1 MKTTPNISKI
11 RLHSL
16 AAILS
21 RPRLKRSGERRSLLT
36 LLLLIA
42 LTAAA
47 FFYLAERPRRYA
59 VFAGYSADGSVA
71 PYVLRYLSGLKAVTD
86 GIVYIT
92 DSPLSPEA
100 QKQVAP
106 YVIHGEYQRH
116 GEYDWGSYKRGYN
129 WLKAK
134 NLLRHADELI
144 FANDSAYAPL
154 QTFRPMFNQMR
165 SRSELDFWG
174 NTQNQRFNPHLQSY
188 FLVFRR
194 PVIISKSFAAFL
206 NGVKAQPDHSLYI
219 TEYEIKLT
227 PFLQNLGYKWDS
239 YIPDFPSASPARK
252 ATSAAPLR
260 PDSAATLSPD
270 SAAALSPDSA
280 APKPVSAAR
289 ASAPASPDPNSYP
302 LTLIRD
308 YHNQFLKR
316 RTFTDKL
323 PIEENRAE
331 LLAYLCTHA
340 PETCQNI
347 AADFPNTVF
356 PAAASPAFP
365 ISGSSAPA
373 SDTTAASGIPAR
385 AAIVP
390 APASD
395 TAAAS
400 GIPPRAAIVPAP
412 ASDTAAAAVSRSPAA
427 HTGSA
432 PNR

>member
-194 PVIISKSFAAFL
+194 PVIMSKSFAAFL

-260 PDSAATLSPD
+260 SD
-270 SAAALSPDSA
+270 SAAALSPGSAAALSPGSAAALSPGSAAAQSPDSA
-280 APKPVSAAR
+280 APKPTSAAR
-289 ASAPASPDPNSYP
+289 ASASASPDPNSYP

-373 SDTTAASGIPAR
+373 SDT
-385 AAIVP
+385 
-390 APASD
+390 AP
-395 TAAAS
+395 
-400 GIPPRAAIVPAP
+400 
-412 ASDTAAAAVSRSPAA
+412 AAVSRSPAA

>member
-194 PVIISKSFAAFL
+194 PVIMSKSFAAFL

-239 YIPDFPSASPARK
+239 YIPDFATAIAARQ
-252 ATSAAPLR
+252 TPGTI
-260 PDSAATLSPD
+260 PN
-270 SAAALSPDSA
+270 A
-280 APKPVSAAR
+280 APKPASAAR
-289 ASAPASPDPNSYP
+289 VSAPASPDPNSYP

-323 PIEENRAE
+323 PIEERRAE
-331 LLAYLCTHA
+331 LLAYLCAHT

-347 AADFPNTVF
+347 AADFPDAISAMA
-356 PAAASPAFP
+356 PAALSAPVPAPVPAATTAPTAPVPDASLPAL
-365 ISGSSAPA
+365 SAPA
-373 SDTTAASGIPAR
+373 
-385 AAIVP
+385 P
-390 APASD
+390 AP
-395 TAAAS
+395 
-400 GIPPRAAIVPAP
+400 
-412 ASDTAAAAVSRSPAA
+412 VSAA

>member
-194 PVIISKSFAAFL
+194 PVIMSKSFAAFL

-260 PDSAATLSPD
+260 PGSAAALSPD

-280 APKPVSAAR
+280 APKPASAAR
-289 ASAPASPDPNSYP
+289 ASASASPDPNSYP

-373 SDTTAASGIPAR
+373 SDT
-385 AAIVP
+385 
-390 APASD
+390 
-395 TAAAS
+395 AAAS

-412 ASDTAAAAVSRSPAA
+412 ASDTTAAAVSRSPAA

>member
-129 WLKAK
+129 WLKEK
-134 NLLRHADELI
+134 NLLKHADELI

-194 PVIISKSFAAFL
+194 PVIMSKSFAAFL

-239 YIPDFPSASPARK
+239 YIPDFATAIAARQ
-252 ATSAAPLR
+252 TPGTM
-260 PDSAATLSPD
+260 PNT
-270 SAAALSPDSA
+270 
-280 APKPVSAAR
+280 APKPASAAR
-289 ASAPASPDPNSYP
+289 VSAPASPDPNSYP

-323 PIEENRAE
+323 PIEESRAE
-331 LLAYLCTHA
+331 LLAYLCAHA

-347 AADFPNTVF
+347 AADFPDAISAMA
-356 PAAASPAFP
+356 PATL
-365 ISGSSAPA
+365 SAPA
-373 SDTTAASGIPAR
+373 P
-385 AAIVP
+385 VP
-390 APASD
+390 APIP
-395 TAAAS
+395 AA
-400 GIPPRAAIVPAP
+400 VPAAP
-412 ASDTAAAAVSRSPAA
+412 APDATAQVPATPDASLPALSAPAPVSAA
-427 HTGSA
+427 HTGNA

>member
-129 WLKAK
+129 WLKEK
-134 NLLRHADELI
+134 NLLKHADELI

-194 PVIISKSFAAFL
+194 PVIMSKSFAAFL
-206 NGVKAQPDHSLYI
+206 NGIKAQPDHSLYI

-239 YIPDFPSASPARK
+239 YIPDFATAIAARQ
-252 ATSAAPLR
+252 TPGTM
-260 PDSAATLSPD
+260 PN
-270 SAAALSPDSA
+270 A
-280 APKPVSAAR
+280 APKPASTAR
-289 ASAPASPDPNSYP
+289 VSAPASPDPNSYP

-323 PIEENRAE
+323 PIEESRAE
-331 LLAYLCTHA
+331 LLAYLCAHA
-340 PETCQNI
+340 PETYQNI
-347 AADFPNTVF
+347 AADFPDAISAMA
-356 PAAASPAFP
+356 PAAL
-365 ISGSSAPA
+365 SAPA
-373 SDTTAASGIPAR
+373 PAP
-385 AAIVP
+385 VP
-390 APASD
+390 A
-395 TAAAS
+395 T
-400 GIPPRAAIVPAP
+400 VPAAP
-412 ASDTAAAAVSRSPAA
+412 APVSAA

>member
-219 TEYEIKLT
+219 TE
-227 PFLQNLGYKWDS
+227 
-239 YIPDFPSASPARK
+239 FPSASPARK

-395 TAAAS
+395 TAAA
-400 GIPPRAAIVPAP
+400 
-412 ASDTAAAAVSRSPAA
+412 TVSRSPAA

>member
-129 WLKAK
+129 WLKEK
-134 NLLRHADELI
+134 NLLKHADELI

-194 PVIISKSFAAFL
+194 PVIMSKSFAAFL

-239 YIPDFPSASPARK
+239 YIPDFATAIAARQ
-252 ATSAAPLR
+252 TPGTM
-260 PDSAATLSPD
+260 PNT
-270 SAAALSPDSA
+270 
-280 APKPVSAAR
+280 APKPASAAR
-289 ASAPASPDPNSYP
+289 VSAPASPDPNSYP

-323 PIEENRAE
+323 PIEESRAE
-331 LLAYLCTHA
+331 LLAYLCAHA

-347 AADFPNTVF
+347 AADFPDAISAMA
-356 PAAASPAFP
+356 PAAL
-365 ISGSSAPA
+365 SAPA
-373 SDTTAASGIPAR
+373 P
-385 AAIVP
+385 VP
-390 APASD
+390 APIP
-395 TAAAS
+395 AA
-400 GIPPRAAIVPAP
+400 VPAAP
-412 ASDTAAAAVSRSPAA
+412 APDATAQVPATPDASLPALSAPAPVSAA
-427 HTGSA
+427 HTGNA

>member
-129 WLKAK
+129 WLKEK
-134 NLLRHADELI
+134 NLLKHADELI

-194 PVIISKSFAAFL
+194 PVIMSKSFAAFL

-239 YIPDFPSASPARK
+239 YIPDFATAIAARQ
-252 ATSAAPLR
+252 TPGTMPNTAPLH
-260 PDSAATLSPD
+260 PG
-270 SAAALSPDSA
+270 SA
-280 APKPVSAAR
+280 APKPASAAR
-289 ASAPASPDPNSYP
+289 VSAPASPDPNSYP

-323 PIEENRAE
+323 PIEESRAE
-331 LLAYLCTHA
+331 LLAYLRTHA

-347 AADFPNTVF
+347 AADFPDAISAMA
-356 PAAASPAFP
+356 PAAL
-365 ISGSSAPA
+365 SAPA
-373 SDTTAASGIPAR
+373 P
-385 AAIVP
+385 VP
-390 APASD
+390 APVPAATTAPTAPVPDASLP
-395 TAAAS
+395 ALSA
-400 GIPPRAAIVPAP
+400 PAP
-412 ASDTAAAAVSRSPAA
+412 APVSAA

>member
-36 LLLLIA
+36 MLLLIA

-134 NLLRHADELI
+134 NLLRHTDELI

-194 PVIISKSFAAFL
+194 PVIMSKSFAAFL

-260 PDSAATLSPD
+260 PGSAAALSPGSAAALSPD
-270 SAAALSPDSA
+270 SAAALSPGSA
-280 APKPVSAAR
+280 APKPASAAR
-289 ASAPASPDPNSYP
+289 ASVPASPDPNSYP

-373 SDTTAASGIPAR
+373 SDTAAS
-385 AAIVP
+385 
-390 APASD
+390 
-395 TAAAS
+395 S
-400 GIPPRAAIVPAP
+400 GIPPRAATVPAP

>member
-92 DSPLSPEA
+92 DSPLSPIA

-129 WLKAK
+129 WLKEK
-134 NLLRHADELI
+134 NLLKHADELI

-194 PVIISKSFAAFL
+194 PVIMSKSFASFL

-239 YIPDFPSASPARK
+239 YIPDFATAIAARQ
-252 ATSAAPLR
+252 TPGTIPNAAPLH
-260 PDSAATLSPD
+260 PGSDATLSPD
-270 SAAALSPDSA
+270 SAVALSPGSA
-280 APKPVSAAR
+280 APKPASAAR
-289 ASAPASPDPNSYP
+289 VSAPASPDPNSYP

-323 PIEENRAE
+323 PIEESRAD
-331 LLAYLCTHA
+331 LLAYLCAHA

-347 AADFPNTVF
+347 AADFPDAISAMA
-356 PAAASPAFP
+356 PAAL
-365 ISGSSAPA
+365 SAPA
-373 SDTTAASGIPAR
+373 PAPVSAAVPA
-385 AAIVP
+385 APAPDAIAQVPATPDASLPATSAPAPVP
-390 APASD
+390 AP
-395 TAAAS
+395 
-400 GIPPRAAIVPAP
+400 
-412 ASDTAAAAVSRSPAA
+412 VSAA

>member
-154 QTFRPMFNQMR
+154 QTFRPLFNQMR

-194 PVIISKSFAAFL
+194 PVIMSKSFAAFL

-260 PDSAATLSPD
+260 SD
-270 SAAALSPDSA
+270 SAAALSPGSAAALSPGSAAALSPGSAAAQSPDSA
-280 APKPVSAAR
+280 APKPTSAAR
-289 ASAPASPDPNSYP
+289 ASASASPDPNSYP

-373 SDTTAASGIPAR
+373 SDT
-385 AAIVP
+385 
-390 APASD
+390 AP
-395 TAAAS
+395 
-400 GIPPRAAIVPAP
+400 
-412 ASDTAAAAVSRSPAA
+412 AAVSRSPAA

>member
-134 NLLRHADELI
+134 NLLRHTDELI

-194 PVIISKSFAAFL
+194 PVIMSKSFAAFL

-260 PDSAATLSPD
+260 SDSAAALSPDSAAALSPDSAAALSPD

-280 APKPVSAAR
+280 APKPASAAR
-289 ASAPASPDPNSYP
+289 ASASASPDPNSYP

-331 LLAYLCTHA
+331 LLAYLCAHA

-373 SDTTAASGIPAR
+373 SDT
-385 AAIVP
+385 
-390 APASD
+390 
-395 TAAAS
+395 
-400 GIPPRAAIVPAP
+400 
-412 ASDTAAAAVSRSPAA
+412 AAAAVSRSPAA

>member
-1 MKTTPNISKI
+1 M
-11 RLHSL
+11 
-16 AAILS
+16 
-21 RPRLKRSGERRSLLT
+21 
-36 LLLLIA
+36 LIA

-129 WLKAK
+129 WLKEK
-134 NLLRHADELI
+134 NLLKHADELI

-194 PVIISKSFAAFL
+194 PVIMSKSFAAFL
-206 NGVKAQPDHSLYI
+206 NGIKAQPDHSLYI
-219 TEYEIKLT
+219 TKYEIKLT

-239 YIPDFPSASPARK
+239 YIPDFATAIAARQ
-252 ATSAAPLR
+252 TPGTIPNAAPLH

-270 SAAALSPDSA
+270 SAVALSPGSA
-280 APKPVSAAR
+280 APKPASAAQV
-289 ASAPASPDPNSYP
+289 SAPASPDPNSYP

-323 PIEENRAE
+323 PIEESRAE
-331 LLAYLCTHA
+331 LLAYLCAHA

-373 SDTTAASGIPAR
+373 SDT
-385 AAIVP
+385 
-390 APASD
+390 
-395 TAAAS
+395 
-400 GIPPRAAIVPAP
+400 
-412 ASDTAAAAVSRSPAA
+412 AAAAVSRSPAA

>member
-129 WLKAK
+129 WLKEK
-134 NLLRHADELI
+134 NLLKHADELI

-194 PVIISKSFAAFL
+194 PVIMSKSFAAFL
-206 NGVKAQPDHSLYI
+206 NGIKAQPDHSLYI

-239 YIPDFPSASPARK
+239 YIPDFATAIAARQPPG
-252 ATSAAPLR
+252 TMPN
-260 PDSAATLSPD
+260 T
-270 SAAALSPDSA
+270 
-280 APKPVSAAR
+280 APKPASAAR
-289 ASAPASPDPNSYP
+289 VSAPASPDPNSYP

-323 PIEENRAE
+323 PIEESRAE
-331 LLAYLCTHA
+331 LLAYLCAHA

-347 AADFPNTVF
+347 AADFPDAISAMA
-356 PAAASPAFP
+356 PAAL
-365 ISGSSAPA
+365 SAP
-373 SDTTAASGIPAR
+373 
-385 AAIVP
+385 VP
-390 APASD
+390 AP
-395 TAAAS
+395 
-400 GIPPRAAIVPAP
+400 
-412 ASDTAAAAVSRSPAA
+412 VSAA

>member
-36 LLLLIA
+36 MLLLIA

-194 PVIISKSFAAFL
+194 PVIMSKSFAAFL

-260 PDSAATLSPD
+260 PGSAAALSPGSAAALSPD
-270 SAAALSPDSA
+270 SAAALSPGSA
-280 APKPVSAAR
+280 APKPASAAR

-331 LLAYLCTHA
+331 LLAYLCAHA

-373 SDTTAASGIPAR
+373 SDTTAASGIPPR
-385 AAIVP
+385 AATVP

-395 TAAAS
+395 TA
-400 GIPPRAAIVPAP
+400 P
-412 ASDTAAAAVSRSPAA
+412 AAVSRSPAA

>member
-194 PVIISKSFAAFL
+194 PVIMSKSFAAFL

-239 YIPDFPSASPARK
+239 YIPDFATAIAARQ
-252 ATSAAPLR
+252 TPGTI
-260 PDSAATLSPD
+260 PN
-270 SAAALSPDSA
+270 A
-280 APKPVSAAR
+280 APKPASAAR
-289 ASAPASPDPNSYP
+289 VSAPASPDPNSYP

-323 PIEENRAE
+323 PIEESRAE
-331 LLAYLCTHA
+331 LLAYLCAHA

-347 AADFPNTVF
+347 AADFPDAISAMA
-356 PAAASPAFP
+356 PATL
-365 ISGSSAPA
+365 SAPA
-373 SDTTAASGIPAR
+373 P
-385 AAIVP
+385 VP
-390 APASD
+390 APIP
-395 TAAAS
+395 AA
-400 GIPPRAAIVPAP
+400 VPAAP
-412 ASDTAAAAVSRSPAA
+412 APDATAQVPATPDASLPALSAPAPVSAA
-427 HTGSA
+427 HTGNA

>member
-134 NLLRHADELI
+134 NLLRHTDELI

-194 PVIISKSFAAFL
+194 PVIMSKSFAAFL

-260 PDSAATLSPD
+260 PGSAAALSPGSAAALSPD

-280 APKPVSAAR
+280 AALSPGSAAPKPASAAR

-373 SDTTAASGIPAR
+373 SDTTAA
-385 AAIVP
+385 
-390 APASD
+390 
-395 TAAAS
+395 
-400 GIPPRAAIVPAP
+400 
-412 ASDTAAAAVSRSPAA
+412 AVSRSPAT

>member
-129 WLKAK
+129 WLKEK
-134 NLLRHADELI
+134 NLLKHADELI

-194 PVIISKSFAAFL
+194 PVIMSKSFAAFL

-239 YIPDFPSASPARK
+239 YIPDFATAIAARQ
-252 ATSAAPLR
+252 TPGTI
-260 PDSAATLSPD
+260 PN
-270 SAAALSPDSA
+270 A
-280 APKPVSAAR
+280 APKPASAAR
-289 ASAPASPDPNSYP
+289 VSAPASPDPNSYP

-323 PIEENRAE
+323 PIEESRAE
-331 LLAYLCTHA
+331 LLAYLCAHA

-347 AADFPNTVF
+347 AADFPDAISAMA
-356 PAAASPAFP
+356 PATL
-365 ISGSSAPA
+365 SAPA
-373 SDTTAASGIPAR
+373 P
-385 AAIVP
+385 VP
-390 APASD
+390 APIP
-395 TAAAS
+395 AA
-400 GIPPRAAIVPAP
+400 VPAAP
-412 ASDTAAAAVSRSPAA
+412 APDATAQVPATPDASLPALSAPAPVSAA
-427 HTGSA
+427 HTGNA

>member
-194 PVIISKSFAAFL
+194 PVIMSKSFAAFL

-260 PDSAATLSPD
+260 PDSAAALSPDSAAALSPGSAAALSPD

-331 LLAYLCTHA
+331 LLAYLCAHA

-373 SDTTAASGIPAR
+373 SDT
-385 AAIVP
+385 
-390 APASD
+390 
-395 TAAAS
+395 AAA
-400 GIPPRAAIVPAP
+400 
-412 ASDTAAAAVSRSPAA
+412 TVSRSPAA

>member
-129 WLKAK
+129 WLKEK
-134 NLLRHADELI
+134 NLLKHADELI

-194 PVIISKSFAAFL
+194 PVIMSKSFAAFL
-206 NGVKAQPDHSLYI
+206 NGIKAQPDHSLYI
-219 TEYEIKLT
+219 TKYEIKLT

-239 YIPDFPSASPARK
+239 YIPDFATAIAARQ
-252 ATSAAPLR
+252 TPGTIPNAAPLH

-270 SAAALSPDSA
+270 SAVALSPGSA
-280 APKPVSAAR
+280 APKPASAAQV
-289 ASAPASPDPNSYP
+289 SAPASPDPNSYP

-323 PIEENRAE
+323 PIEESRAE
-331 LLAYLCTHA
+331 LLAYLCAHA

-373 SDTTAASGIPAR
+373 SDT
-385 AAIVP
+385 
-390 APASD
+390 
-395 TAAAS
+395 
-400 GIPPRAAIVPAP
+400 
-412 ASDTAAAAVSRSPAA
+412 AAAAVSRSPAA

>member
-129 WLKAK
+129 WLKEK
-134 NLLRHADELI
+134 NLLKHADELI

-194 PVIISKSFAAFL
+194 PVIMSKSFAAFL

-239 YIPDFPSASPARK
+239 YIPDFATAIAARQ
-252 ATSAAPLR
+252 TPGTM
-260 PDSAATLSPD
+260 PNT
-270 SAAALSPDSA
+270 
-280 APKPVSAAR
+280 APKPASAAR
-289 ASAPASPDPNSYP
+289 VSAPASPDPNSYP

-323 PIEENRAE
+323 PIEESRAE
-331 LLAYLCTHA
+331 LLAYLCAHA

-347 AADFPNTVF
+347 AADFPDAISAMA
-356 PAAASPAFP
+356 PAAL
-365 ISGSSAPA
+365 SAPA
-373 SDTTAASGIPAR
+373 P
-385 AAIVP
+385 VP
-390 APASD
+390 APIP
-395 TAAAS
+395 AA
-400 GIPPRAAIVPAP
+400 VPAAP
-412 ASDTAAAAVSRSPAA
+412 APDATAQVPATPDASLPALSAPAPVSAA

>member
-59 VFAGYSADGSVA
+59 VFAGYSADGNVA

-129 WLKAK
+129 WLKEK
-134 NLLRHADELI
+134 NLLKHADELI

-194 PVIISKSFAAFL
+194 PVIMSKSFAAFL

-239 YIPDFPSASPARK
+239 YIPDFATAIAARQ
-252 ATSAAPLR
+252 TPGTMPDAAPLH
-260 PDSAATLSPD
+260 PDSDATLSPD
-270 SAAALSPDSA
+270 SAVALSPGSA
-280 APKPVSAAR
+280 APKPASAAR
-289 ASAPASPDPNSYP
+289 VSAPASPDPNSYP

-323 PIEENRAE
+323 PIEESRAE
-331 LLAYLCTHA
+331 LLAYLCAHA

-347 AADFPNTVF
+347 AADFPDAISAMAL
-356 PAAASPAFP
+356 AAL
-365 ISGSSAPA
+365 SAPA
-373 SDTTAASGIPAR
+373 PVSAPVSAATTAPTAPVPDASLPALS
-385 AAIVP
+385 AP
-390 APASD
+390 AP
-395 TAAAS
+395 
-400 GIPPRAAIVPAP
+400 V
-412 ASDTAAAAVSRSPAA
+412 PAA

>member
-144 FANDSAYAPL
+144 FANDSAYAPK
-154 QTFRPMFNQMR
+154 P
-165 SRSELDFWG
+165 
-174 NTQNQRFNPHLQSY
+174 
-188 FLVFRR
+188 
-194 PVIISKSFAAFL
+194 
-206 NGVKAQPDHSLYI
+206 
-219 TEYEIKLT
+219 EI
-227 PFLQNLGYKWDS
+227 
-239 YIPDFPSASPARK
+239 
-252 ATSAAPLR
+252 
-260 PDSAATLSPD
+260 
-270 SAAALSPDSA
+270 
-280 APKPVSAAR
+280 
-289 ASAPASPDPNSYP
+289 
-302 LTLIRD
+302 
-308 YHNQFLKR
+308 
-316 RTFTDKL
+316 
-323 PIEENRAE
+323 
-331 LLAYLCTHA
+331 
-340 PETCQNI
+340 
-347 AADFPNTVF
+347 
-356 PAAASPAFP
+356 
-365 ISGSSAPA
+365 
-373 SDTTAASGIPAR
+373 
-385 AAIVP
+385 
-390 APASD
+390 
-395 TAAAS
+395 
-400 GIPPRAAIVPAP
+400 
-412 ASDTAAAAVSRSPAA
+412 
-427 HTGSA
+427 
-432 PNR
+432 